1 MVAAAISGD
10 PHLSATDVLLIQEI
24 EDHPGEGGSRASR
37 LAAALKMA
45 FVYAPAR
52 TEGDGTHGLAI
63 LSRYPLERVEVMEL
77 PDFEFPIRALS
88 AGLRIETVVIEC
100 RPRRAGQ
107 SKSTQWHRI
116 VGVARDLFEL
126 RARRFRGE

>member
-1 MVAAAISGD
+1 MRALIAAVHGVWLKSDGPYLFRRKLFD
-10 PHLSATDVLLIQEI
+10 PSQ
-24 EDHPGEGGSRASR
+24 
-37 LAAALKMA
+37 LA
-45 FVYAPAR
+45 
-52 TEGDGTHGLAI
+52 
-63 LSRYPLERVEVMEL
+63 
-77 PDFEFPIRALS
+77 PDTFFLNFEFPIRALS